1 MMILIS
7 SALYMIALYQIDYKW
22 DSIQNVLAYSAKR
35 FLFCFVPMAWF
46 YAMSNNWNN
55 QNKAIFRRYM
65 KKNINVKITLR

>member
-35 FLFCFVPMAWF
+35 FLFCFVRMAWF
-46 YAMSNNWNN
+46 YAMSNNWIR
-55 QNKAIFRRYM
+55 QIL
-65 KKNINVKITLR
+65 KKLE